1 MSYILNKTDGTL
13 LVTLVDGAID
23 TTSTDLTLIGRN
35 YKGFGEFIN
44 ENNIKLLENFSS
56 SGAPNNPLRG
66 QLWYDTADARLKL
79 FNGSDWKVAGGPI
92 VSNQEPNNLVAGD
105 LWIDDAKNRLYF
117 WDGTDLVLVGP
128 SYTAGQGKTG
138 FEADSVIDD
147 GNVERTILKQFVGGV
162 LAGIH
167 SRVQFR
173 PGNGFDIQ
181 GYPTDP
187 DDTQTPKRQIIKV
200 GFNPVNPTGTN
211 YKYHGTASTAD
222 ALVDGSGTTYDF
234 TNFIATTGNQN
245 MTGSLFVKNSG
256 GLAIG
261 VGDSKYH
268 TIKIDGTTTVFENQQ
283 GGSDIDF
290 RIRVGNSTNSALY
303 IDSLN
308 QYVGFFNTSPSAALD
323 ITGNGKVSG
332 DFEVGGNL
340 TVTGSTLAFDVS
352 KFSIEG
358 KTLDLAVS
366 SDSTVPTDAAI
377 DGGGIQLA
385 STTGSKDILWR
396 NALSAWTFNQNINLQ
411 DTDEIG
417 NPAIYIKGAIKL
429 SATEL
434 HNTVTKATGIT
445 QVGTLTALDVDNL
458 NLNGS
463 TITSSS
469 GLNISTSGD
478 IVVNSQ
484 KITGVASPTATNH
497 VATKGYVDE
506 QRQIEPIILSMD
518 ITGLTNPNTPG
529 TGAGPVTD
537 VIAILTAMYTAG
549 SKNLTNGAKAVI
561 HAVDYSSASVSGI
574 DITAAMSK
582 STVSVDKNNVV
593 NAQSVVQDVTFSTA
607 SGNATLTPNRYT
619 MVFSVSGGAWT
630 HDSTTTYTP

>member
-187 DDTQTPKRQIIKV
+187 DDTQTPPRQIIKV

-385 STTGSKDILWR
+385 SNTGSKDILWR

-434 HNTVTKATGIT
+434 HNTVTKATGLT

-469 GLNISTSGD
+469 GLNITTSGD

-529 TGAGPVTD
+529 TGAGPVND

-607 SGNATLTPNRYT
+607 SGNATLTPSRYT

>member
-1 MSYILNKTDGTL
+1 
-13 LVTLVDGAID
+13 
-23 TTSTDLTLIGRN
+23 
-35 YKGFGEFIN
+35 
-44 ENNIKLLENFSS
+44 
-56 SGAPNNPLRG
+56 
-66 QLWYDTADARLKL
+66 
-79 FNGSDWKVAGGPI
+79 
-92 VSNQEPNNLVAGD
+92 
-105 LWIDDAKNRLYF
+105 
-117 WDGTDLVLVGP
+117 
-128 SYTAGQGKTG
+128 
-138 FEADSVIDD
+138 
-147 GNVERTILKQFVGGV
+147 
-162 LAGIH
+162 
-167 SRVQFR
+167 
-173 PGNGFDIQ
+173 
-181 GYPTDP
+181 
-187 DDTQTPKRQIIKV
+187 
-200 GFNPVNPTGTN
+200 
-211 YKYHGTASTAD
+211 
-222 ALVDGSGTTYDF
+222 
-234 TNFIATTGNQN
+234 

-308 QYVGFFNTSPSAALD
+308 QYVGFLNTSPSAALD

-385 STTGSKDILWR
+385 SNTGSKDILWR

-434 HNTVTKATGIT
+434 HNTVTKATGLT

-463 TITSSS
+463 TITSST

-518 ITGLTNPNTPG
+518 ITGLTNPNTWHR
-529 TGAGPVTD
+529 AGPV
-537 VIAILTAMYTAG
+537 
-549 SKNLTNGAKAVI
+549 N
-561 HAVDYSSASVSGI
+561 
-574 DITAAMSK
+574 
-582 STVSVDKNNVV
+582 
-593 NAQSVVQDVTFSTA
+593 
-607 SGNATLTPNRYT
+607 
-619 MVFSVSGGAWT
+619 
-630 HDSTTTYTP
+630 

>member
-173 PGNGFDIQ
+173 PGTGFEIQ

-187 DDTQTPKRQIIKV
+187 DDTQTPPRQIIKV

-385 STTGSKDILWR
+385 SNTGSKDILWR

-434 HNTVTKATGIT
+434 HNTVTKATGLT

-607 SGNATLTPNRYT
+607 SGNATLTPSRYT

>member
-332 DFEVGGNL
+332 NFEVGGNL

-396 NALSAWTFNQNINLQ
+396 NTLSAWTFNQNINLQ

-469 GLNISTSGD
+469 GLNITTSGD

>member
-105 LWIDDAKNRLYF
+105 LWIDDDKNRLYF

-385 STTGSKDILWR
+385 SNTGSKDILWR

-434 HNTVTKATGIT
+434 HNTVTKATGLT

-469 GLNISTSGD
+469 GLNITTSGD

-529 TGAGPVTD
+529 TGAGPVND